1 MEGMAF
7 HNPLAAQQQA
17 FPKTKFRQ
25 GLTGIFGATG
35 VKTAG
40 MR

>member
-1 MEGMAF
+1 MKGMAF
-7 HNPLAAQQQA
+7 HNPFAAKQQA
-17 FPKTKFRQ
+17 FAKAEFFK